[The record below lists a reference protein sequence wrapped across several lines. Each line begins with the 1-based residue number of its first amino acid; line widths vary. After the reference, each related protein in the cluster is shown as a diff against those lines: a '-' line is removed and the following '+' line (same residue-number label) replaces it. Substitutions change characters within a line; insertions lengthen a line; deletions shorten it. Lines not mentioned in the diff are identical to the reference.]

1 MIFIIIL
8 LELVLIWSAVHY
20 VRKTLIRYN
29 VKHFKTLPLLI
40 VLVIFT
46 LIPFIYYQIDTKVID
61 PSSRSMKF
69 SREEWNNT
77 RSDRYKMKNDII
89 ENSLFI
95 GMHKK
100 DLIEL
105 LGKDFKNEKCSYCI
119 AYSTGDPSVFSL
131 LDSDEVI
138 VFNFDKDSDTI
149 KSVTTQVW

>member
-8 LELVLIWSAVHY
+8 LELVLIWSAVHF
-20 VRKTLIRYN
+20 VRKNLIRYD

-89 ENSLFI
+89 EKSLFI

-119 AYSTGDPSVFSL
+119 AYSTGDPSVFSF
-131 LDSDEVI
+131 LDSDEVT
-138 VFNFDKDSDTI
+138 VFNFDKDSNTI
-149 KSVTTQVW
+149 KSVTTEVW